1 MHWWG
6 HIFKVPQ
13 IPPWSRIPSETM
25 LPPPSTI
32 STTSQHILHLLDQF
46 RYHHCAPSLH
56 KKSPLNSGHTF
67 VVYTATTDFWQMDF
81 IESAFKLHPIL
92 MLRTREEN
100 QITDLNWF
108 LGGRPVIG
116 EVGVVGLVHHLAAHT
131 QVTPGHL
138 SPCFPLLV
146 NTLELLPSCSPPLTR
161 LWLLQFCQS

>member
-146 NTLELLPSCSPPLTR
+146 TTLGLFPSLPPPLTR
-161 LWLLQFCQS
+161 LWLLQSCQS